1 MHGRSY
7 VTIQIKQ
14 QIHAMTNLTSD
25 MTNIWSFSAGYQNKG
40 VSAKLRTGY
49 LPKLASTLK

>member
-1 MHGRSY
+1 
-7 VTIQIKQ
+7 
-14 QIHAMTNLTSD
+14 MTNLTSD